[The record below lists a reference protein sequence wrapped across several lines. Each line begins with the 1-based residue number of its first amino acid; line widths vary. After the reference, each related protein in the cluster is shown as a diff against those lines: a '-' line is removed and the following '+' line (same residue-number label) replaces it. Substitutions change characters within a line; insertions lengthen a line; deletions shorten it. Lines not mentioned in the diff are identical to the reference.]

1 MGLADPRREGTHV
14 QTRSAFSSIVI
25 GGLLVAASGLAVAAP
40 PASAASP
47 SSTTAVPTPAVA
59 PPSPTAVAA
68 PAAAA
73 PAADALPPGQV
84 WACVRNGQHVFS
96 DKRCGPDASIRQ
108 LSALNT
114 MSTPAAPPLPARMPP
129 RAYYPDEGYAEDY
142 GAEQNG
148 DSAGVSGATIG
159 YYGVLRRP
167 AQHPRRP
174 PPPRHVQPHAAPAAR
189 GSSVTRGH

>member
-1 MGLADPRREGTHV
+1 MALADSRREGTLV
-14 QTRSAFSSIVI
+14 QARSAFSSIVV
-25 GGLLVAASGLAVAAP
+25 GGLLMAASGLALAAP

-47 SSTTAVPTPAVA
+47 TSTASA
-59 PPSPTAVAA
+59 PPQTAPPPSRTAAASP
-68 PAAAA
+68 AAA

-114 MSTPAAPPLPARMPP
+114 MSTPALPPQRPVGMPP
-129 RAYYPDEGYAEDY
+129 PAYYPDEGYAEDY
-142 GAEQNG
+142 GAEQDG
-148 DSAGVSGATIG
+148 DTAGVSGAPIG

-167 AQHPRRP
+167 ARHSHRP
-174 PPPRHVQPHAAPAAR
+174 PPRHHVQPHATPAAR